1 VEAPFLVQGADPSC
15 AAPLRVAFL
24 DSIPE
29 WGGGQKWCVESALA
43 LARRGHQVLVGCARG
58 GALELRAREAGL
70 EVWSRRL
77 LGPARLAALASFARL
92 LRARRH
98 EVVVANTGRD
108 LRMAALAAGSSG
120 PALVQRRGLARRLRR
135 DPLTRWL
142 YGRAVARVI
151 ANSEA
156 IRAAMLRGADFVDPA
171 RFVVIPNGV
180 ALTGGAPGLR
190 ALARADLGLG
200 DELAVGCVARLAPM
214 KGHAH
219 LLQAFAQVRAR
230 VPAARLLLAGE
241 GEQEGA
247 LRASAQALGLAA
259 DAVRFLGFV
268 RDPERLLAGLD
279 LFVLPSVRDEGVSN
293 ALLEAMASGLACV
306 VSDAGGLAEAVVDGR
321 TGRVV
326 PAGDEGALAVAL
338 TELLG
343 DGERRAAMGAAGRA
357 RVAERYSFEVVTV
370 QLERLLL
377 ELRAERKA

>member
-1 VEAPFLVQGADPSC
+1 MEAPSLVQGADPSC

-29 WGGGQKWCVESALA
+29 WGGGQKWCVESGRALGA
-43 LARRGHQVLVGCARG
+43 RGHQVLVACARG

-77 LGPARLAALASFARL
+77 VGPARLAALAALARA
-92 LRARRH
+92 LREHRV
-98 EVVVANTGRD
+98 EVVVANTGGD
-108 LRMAALAAGSSG
+108 LRLAALAGGASG
-120 PALVQRRGLARRLRR
+120 RALVQRRGLARPLSR
-135 DPLTRWL
+135 DPLTRWV
-142 YGRAVARVI
+142 YGRVVARVI

-156 IRAAMLRGADFVDPA
+156 IRAALLRGADFVDPA
-171 RFVVIPNGV
+171 RVVVIPNGV
-180 ALTGGAPGLR
+180 PLPVPAPGLR
-190 ALARADLGLG
+190 VRARAELGLG
-200 DELAVGCVARLAPM
+200 DEPVVGCVARLAPM

-219 LLQAFAQVRAR
+219 LLRAFAR
-230 VPAARLLLAGE
+230 VHERFPSAVLAFAGE
-241 GEQEGA
+241 GQEGQV
-247 LRASAQALGLAA
+247 LRALAQELGLAG
-259 DAVRFLGFV
+259 AVRFLGFV
-268 RDPERLLAGLD
+268 RDPERLRAGLD

-357 RVAERYSFEVVTV
+357 RVAERYSFEAVTV